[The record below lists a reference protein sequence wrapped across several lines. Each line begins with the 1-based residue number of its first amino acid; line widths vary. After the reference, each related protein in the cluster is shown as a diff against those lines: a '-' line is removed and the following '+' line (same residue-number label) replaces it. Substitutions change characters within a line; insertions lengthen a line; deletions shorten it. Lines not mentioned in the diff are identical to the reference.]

1 MEHIGSTLGKIL
13 KESGLLEGIKRQQI
27 LAAWP
32 DMVGPEFARRS
43 RPVRITQETL
53 WAEAE
58 GSSWSTQIM
67 MVRREILKRYR
78 ERFGELPFRD
88 LRVTVGVFN
97 RDARDTR
104 VPRRGKGPA
113 ESPRTENP

>member
-32 DMVGPEFARRS
+32 DMVGSEFARRS
-43 RPVRITQETL
+43 RPVRIARETL
-53 WAEAE
+53 WVEAE
-58 GSSWSTQIM
+58 GSSWSVQIM
-67 MVRREILKRYR
+67 MVRREIVKRYR

-88 LRVTVGVFN
+88 LRVTVGVFH
-97 RDARDTR
+97 RDARDTLA
-104 VPRRGKGPA
+104 PRRGREPA
-113 ESPRTENP
+113 ETENP